1 MNETERTALA
11 RAIRD
16 RRQEMELSAREL
28 ARRAGVD
35 NATIVLLEQGKIPL
49 PRVDTVRSITQV
61 LTLPLADIYTTINWL
76 PEDALPSL
84 RPYMRAKYAELSE
97 ADLAEIERFVNVV
110 SNRNRKGPARG
121 EDE

>member
-49 PRVDTVRSITQV
+49 PRVDVPGDKDKDKDVNNPNPGAQVKYTYRITK
-61 LTLPLADIYTTINWL
+61 DRK
-76 PEDALPSL
+76 S
-84 RPYMRAKYAELSE
+84 
-97 ADLAEIERFVNVV
+97 VV
-110 SNRNRKGPARG
+110 
-121 EDE
+121 

>member
-61 LTLPLADIYTTINWL
+61 LNLPLADIYTTINWL

>member
-1 MNETERTALA
+1 M
-11 RAIRD
+11 
-16 RRQEMELSAREL
+16 
-28 ARRAGVD
+28 
-35 NATIVLLEQGKIPL
+35 
-49 PRVDTVRSITQV
+49 RSITQV
-61 LTLPLADIYTTINWL
+61 LNLPLADIYTTINWL